1 MSLLI
6 FLAMNLALMLGLF
19 FVGVYQF
26 MQIEEKRKGIAAR
39 RLAADVDMAAVA
51 ATRRA
56 KGDEAAIRHLM
67 NEADLDRF
75 TAESAL
81 EAMDRPANRISARN

>member
-1 MSLLI
+1 MTLLI
-6 FLAMNLALMLGLF
+6 FLALNLALMLGLF

-39 RLAADVDMAAVA
+39 RLAADIDMAAVA

-56 KGDEAAIRHLM
+56 EGDEAAIQRLM
-67 NEADLDRF
+67 REAELDRF

-81 EAMDRPANRISARN
+81 QAMDPPAYKTEARY